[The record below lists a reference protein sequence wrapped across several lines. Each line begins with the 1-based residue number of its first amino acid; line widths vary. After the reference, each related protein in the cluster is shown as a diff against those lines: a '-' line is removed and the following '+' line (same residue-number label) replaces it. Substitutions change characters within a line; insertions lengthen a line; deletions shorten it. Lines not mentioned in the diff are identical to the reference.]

1 MEVRVAELKE
11 RWVCVVAHHGDPA
24 TIDTTR
30 RPLYRHMILQE
41 LVGGPSIL
49 RWLETPV
56 GDRVVDAL
64 VQTHIG
70 FDGDEVCSV
79 ERIPAGR
86 FAILD
91 FEGRDEE
98 LASAREALRDFAR
111 RNHLQPA
118 GPLLQVHLMDA
129 IDGVTEQQLQLPVR

>member
-1 MEVRVAELKE
+1 MEERVAELKE
-11 RWVCVVAHHGDPA
+11 RWVCVVAHYGDPA
-24 TIDTTR
+24 RIDETR

-49 RWLETPV
+49 RWLDPPV

-64 VQTHIG
+64 VQTHAG
-70 FDGDEVCSV
+70 FDGDEMCSI

-86 FAILD
+86 FVLLD
-91 FEGRDEE
+91 YEGPEAD
-98 LASAREALRDFAR
+98 LAEARKHLRDWTLR
-111 RNHLQPA
+111 HRLEPA

-129 IDGVTEQQLQLPVR
+129 IDGITEQQLQLPVK